1 MLFSLDRPGAGRG
14 RMLLVLVLL
23 ALPSLA
29 LASPQDNV
37 MTLDYALQT
46 AQANNPELAAARWE
60 IDIAEGQ
67 RRQAGVLPNPE
78 VGWEMEDTRNGSQT
92 TTVSVSQLFELG
104 GKRGARLNVAGRD
117 AELAALE
124 LERQRNVL
132 RAEVIGAFQAAV
144 QAQEGL
150 QLAEQSLQLSER
162 GLQVVQGRVKAGSAS
177 PVEATRAQVQVSE
190 IRLEKA
196 RAEQTLT
203 VAYQQLAT
211 VTGAPMAR
219 FSRVEGLD
227 DNDAVVPGRNQLLE
241 RLEHTPD
248 LRLARLQIDQREA
261 ALDLARTQRIPDLTV
276 SVGSQYSETDRERI
290 NVVGVSV
297 PIPLFDRNQGNVLS
311 AARRADQARDQRN
324 GAELRLRSEV
334 IQALAQWGTAEQE
347 VQSFDRSI
355 LPSAQQALDAATRG
369 FERGKFAF
377 LDVLDAQRTLVAARL
392 QYLQAQA
399 QRSDARVRLERIY
412 GDLSLAGR

>member
-1 MLFSLDRPGAGRG
+1 MFCTLDRPGTGPGRILLALL
-14 RMLLVLVLL
+14 LLVLP
-23 ALPSLA
+23 ALA
-29 LASPQDNV
+29 LAQERV
-37 MTLDYALQT
+37 MTLESALQ
-46 AQANNPELAAARWE
+46 AARDNNPELAAARWG
-60 IDIAEGQ
+60 IDIAEGE

-78 VGWEMEDTRNGSQT
+78 LSWEVEDTRKGSQT
-92 TTVSVSQLFELG
+92 TTVGVSQLFELG
-104 GKRGARLNVAGRD
+104 GKRGARLDVAGRD

-132 RAEVIGAFQAAV
+132 RAEVIGAFQAAA

-150 QLAEQSLQLSER
+150 QLAEQSLRLSER
-162 GLQVVQGRVKAGSAS
+162 ALQVVQGRVRAGSAS
-177 PVEATRAQVQVSE
+177 PVEATRAQVQLSE
-190 IRLEKA
+190 VRLEQG
-196 RAEQTLT
+196 RAEQALT
-203 VAYQQLAT
+203 IAYQQLAA
-211 VTGAPMAR
+211 VTGAPMVQ
-219 FSRVEGLD
+219 FSRVDGGLVT
-227 DNDAVVPGRNQLLE
+227 DNSIPSRTLLLD
-241 RLEHTPD
+241 RLEQTAD

-261 ALDLARTQRIPDLTV
+261 ALGLARSQRIPDLTV

-290 NVVGVSV
+290 NVVGLSV
-297 PIPLFDRNQGNVLS
+297 PIPLFDRNQGNVLA

-334 IQALAQWGTAEQE
+334 IQALTQWSTAVQE
-347 VQSFDRSI
+347 VQTFDRAI

-399 QRSDARVRLERIY
+399 QGSEARVRLERIF
-412 GDLSLAGR
+412 GDLSLASR

>member
-1 MLFSLDRPGAGRG
+1 MFCTLERPGTGPGR
-14 RMLLVLVLL
+14 LLLALLLL

-29 LASPQDNV
+29 LAQEPV
-37 MTLDYALQT
+37 LTLESALQT
-46 AQANNPELAAARWE
+46 ARDNNPELASARWG
-60 IDIAEGQ
+60 IDIAEGE
-67 RRQAGVLPNPE
+67 RRQAGVLPNPQLSWE
-78 VGWEMEDTRNGSQT
+78 VEDTRKGSQT
-92 TTVSVSQLFELG
+92 TTVGVSQLFELG
-104 GKRGARLNVAGRD
+104 GKRGARLDVAGRD

-132 RAEVIGAFQAAV
+132 RAEVIAAFQAAA

-150 QLAEQSLQLSER
+150 QLAEQSLRLSER
-162 GLQVVQGRVKAGSAS
+162 ALQVVQGRVRAGSAS
-177 PVEATRAQVQVSE
+177 PVEATRAQVQLSE
-190 IRLEKA
+190 VRLEQG
-196 RAEQTLT
+196 RAEQALT
-203 VAYQQLAT
+203 VAYQQLAA
-211 VTGAPMAR
+211 VTGAAR
-219 FSRVEGLD
+219 VQFSRVDGGLQAN
-227 DNDAVVPGRNQLLE
+227 NDIPSRTLLLD
-241 RLEHTPD
+241 RLEQTAD

-261 ALDLARTQRIPDLTV
+261 ALGLARSQRIPDLTV

-290 NVVGVSV
+290 NVVGLSV
-297 PIPLFDRNQGNVLS
+297 PIPLFDRNQGNVLA

-334 IQALAQWGTAEQE
+334 VQALAQWSTAAQE
-347 VQSFDRSI
+347 VQTFDRSI

-399 QRSDARVRLERIY
+399 QSSEARVRLERIF
-412 GDLSLAGR
+412 GDLSLASR

>member
-1 MLFSLDRPGAGRG
+1 MFCTLDRPGTGPGRLLLA
-14 RMLLVLVLL
+14 MLLL

-29 LASPQDNV
+29 LAQEPV
-37 MTLDYALQT
+37 LTLESALQT
-46 AQANNPELAAARWE
+46 ARDNNPELAAARWG
-60 IDIAEGQ
+60 IDIAEGE

-78 VGWEMEDTRNGSQT
+78 LTWEVEDTRKGSQT
-92 TTVSVSQLFELG
+92 TTVGVSQLFELG
-104 GKRGARLNVAGRD
+104 GKRGARLDVAGRD

-132 RAEVIGAFQAAV
+132 RAEVIAAFQAAA

-150 QLAEQSLQLSER
+150 QLAEQSLRLSER
-162 GLQVVQGRVKAGSAS
+162 ALQVVQGRVRAGSAS
-177 PVEATRAQVQVSE
+177 PVEATRAQVQLSE
-190 IRLEKA
+190 VRLEQG
-196 RAEQTLT
+196 RAEQALT
-203 VAYQQLAT
+203 IAYQQLAA
-211 VTGAPMAR
+211 VTGAAR
-219 FSRVEGLD
+219 VQFSRVDGGLQAN
-227 DNDAVVPGRNQLLE
+227 NDIPSRTLLLD
-241 RLEHTPD
+241 RLEQTAD

-261 ALDLARTQRIPDLTV
+261 ALGLARSQRIPDLTV

-290 NVVGVSV
+290 NVVGLSV
-297 PIPLFDRNQGNVLS
+297 PIPLFDRNQGNVLA

-334 IQALAQWGTAEQE
+334 VQALAQWSTAASE
-347 VQSFDRSI
+347 VQTFDRSI

-399 QRSDARVRLERIY
+399 QGSEARVRLERIF
-412 GDLSLAGR
+412 GDLSLASR

>member
-1 MLFSLDRPGAGRG
+1 MFCTLERPGTGPGR
-14 RMLLVLVLL
+14 LLLALLLL

-29 LASPQDNV
+29 LAQEPV
-37 MTLDYALQT
+37 LTLESALQM
-46 AQANNPELAAARWE
+46 ARDNNPELAAARWG
-60 IDIAEGQ
+60 IDIAEGE
-67 RRQAGVLPNPE
+67 RRQAGVLPNPQLSWE
-78 VGWEMEDTRNGSQT
+78 VEDTRKGSQT
-92 TTVSVSQLFELG
+92 TTVGVSQLFELG
-104 GKRGARLNVAGRD
+104 GKRGARLDVAGRD

-132 RAEVIGAFQAAV
+132 RAEVIAAFQAAA

-150 QLAEQSLQLSER
+150 QLAEQSLRLSER
-162 GLQVVQGRVKAGSAS
+162 ALQVVQGRVRAGSAS
-177 PVEATRAQVQVSE
+177 PVEATRAQVQLSE
-190 IRLEKA
+190 VRLEQG
-196 RAEQTLT
+196 RAEQALT
-203 VAYQQLAT
+203 VAYQQLAA
-211 VTGAPMAR
+211 VTGAAR
-219 FSRVEGLD
+219 VQFSRVDGGLQAN
-227 DNDAVVPGRNQLLE
+227 NDIPSRTLLLD
-241 RLEHTPD
+241 RLEQTAD

-261 ALDLARTQRIPDLTV
+261 ALGLARSQRIPDLTV

-290 NVVGVSV
+290 NVVGLSV
-297 PIPLFDRNQGNVLS
+297 PIPLFDRNQGNVLA

-334 IQALAQWGTAEQE
+334 VQALAQWSTAASE
-347 VQSFDRSI
+347 VQTFDRSI

-399 QRSDARVRLERIY
+399 QSSEARVRLERIF
-412 GDLSLAGR
+412 GDLSLASR

>member
-1 MLFSLDRPGAGRG
+1 
-14 RMLLVLVLL
+14 LLALLLL

-29 LASPQDNV
+29 LAQEPV
-37 MTLDYALQT
+37 LTLESALQT
-46 AQANNPELAAARWE
+46 ARDNNPELAAARWG
-60 IDIAEGQ
+60 IDIAEGE
-67 RRQAGVLPNPE
+67 RRQAGVLPNPQLSWE
-78 VGWEMEDTRNGSQT
+78 VEDTRKGSQT
-92 TTVSVSQLFELG
+92 TTVGVSQLFELG
-104 GKRGARLNVAGRD
+104 GKRGARLDVAGRD

-132 RAEVIGAFQAAV
+132 RAEVIAAFQAAA

-150 QLAEQSLQLSER
+150 QLAEQSLRLSER
-162 GLQVVQGRVKAGSAS
+162 ALQVVQGRVRAGSAS
-177 PVEATRAQVQVSE
+177 PVEATRAQVQLSE
-190 IRLEKA
+190 VRLEQG
-196 RAEQTLT
+196 RAEQALT
-203 VAYQQLAT
+203 VAYQQLAA
-211 VTGAPMAR
+211 VTGAAR
-219 FSRVEGLD
+219 VQFSRVDGGLQAN
-227 DNDAVVPGRNQLLE
+227 NDIPSRTLLLD
-241 RLEHTPD
+241 RLEQTAD

-261 ALDLARTQRIPDLTV
+261 ALGLARSQRIPDLTV

-290 NVVGVSV
+290 NVVGLSV
-297 PIPLFDRNQGNVLS
+297 PIPLFDRNQGNVLA

-334 IQALAQWGTAEQE
+334 VQALAQWSTAASE
-347 VQSFDRSI
+347 VQTFDRSI

-399 QRSDARVRLERIY
+399 QSSEARVRLERIF
-412 GDLSLAGR
+412 GDLSLASR

>member
-1 MLFSLDRPGAGRG
+1 MFCTLERPGTGPGR
-14 RMLLVLVLL
+14 LLLALLLL

-29 LASPQDNV
+29 LAQEPV
-37 MTLDYALQT
+37 LTLESALQT
-46 AQANNPELAAARWE
+46 ARDNNPELAAARWG
-60 IDIAEGQ
+60 IDIAEGE
-67 RRQAGVLPNPE
+67 RRQAGVLPNPQLSWE
-78 VGWEMEDTRNGSQT
+78 VEDTRKGSQT
-92 TTVSVSQLFELG
+92 TTVGVSQLFELG
-104 GKRGARLNVAGRD
+104 GKRGARLDVAGRD

-132 RAEVIGAFQAAV
+132 RAEVIAAFQAAA

-150 QLAEQSLQLSER
+150 QLAEQSLRLSER
-162 GLQVVQGRVKAGSAS
+162 ALQVVQGRVRAGSAS
-177 PVEATRAQVQVSE
+177 PVEATRAQVQLSE
-190 IRLEKA
+190 VRLEQG
-196 RAEQTLT
+196 RAEQALT
-203 VAYQQLAT
+203 VAYQQLAA
-211 VTGAPMAR
+211 VTGAAR
-219 FSRVEGLD
+219 VQFSRVDGGLQAN
-227 DNDAVVPGRNQLLE
+227 NDIPSRTLLLD
-241 RLEHTPD
+241 RLEQTAD

-261 ALDLARTQRIPDLTV
+261 ALGLARSQRIPDLTV

-290 NVVGVSV
+290 NVVGLSV
-297 PIPLFDRNQGNVLS
+297 PIPLFDRNQGNVLA

-334 IQALAQWGTAEQE
+334 VQALAQWSTAASE
-347 VQSFDRSI
+347 VQTFDRSI

-399 QRSDARVRLERIY
+399 QSSEARVRLERIF
-412 GDLSLAGR
+412 GDLSLASR

>member
-1 MLFSLDRPGAGRG
+1 MFCTLERPGTGPGR
-14 RMLLVLVLL
+14 LLLALLLL

-29 LASPQDNV
+29 LAQEPV
-37 MTLDYALQT
+37 LTLESALQT
-46 AQANNPELAAARWE
+46 ARDNNPELAAARWG
-60 IDIAEGQ
+60 IDIAEGE

-78 VGWEMEDTRNGSQT
+78 LSWEVEDTRKGSQT
-92 TTVSVSQLFELG
+92 TTVGVSQLFELG

-132 RAEVIGAFQAAV
+132 RAEVIAAFQAAA

-150 QLAEQSLQLSER
+150 QLAEQSLRLSER
-162 GLQVVQGRVKAGSAS
+162 ALQVVQGRVRAGSAS
-177 PVEATRAQVQVSE
+177 PVEATRAQVQLSE
-190 IRLEKA
+190 VRLEQG
-196 RAEQTLT
+196 RAEQALT
-203 VAYQQLAT
+203 VAYQQLAA
-211 VTGAPMAR
+211 VTGAAR
-219 FSRVEGLD
+219 VQFSRVDGGLQAND
-227 DNDAVVPGRNQLLE
+227 DIPSRTLLLD
-241 RLEHTPD
+241 RLEQTAD

-261 ALDLARTQRIPDLTV
+261 ALGLARSQRIPDLTV

-290 NVVGVSV
+290 NVVGLSV
-297 PIPLFDRNQGNVLS
+297 PIPLFDRNQGNVLA

-334 IQALAQWGTAEQE
+334 VQALAQWSTAASE
-347 VQSFDRSI
+347 VQTFDRSI

-399 QRSDARVRLERIY
+399 QSSEARVRLERIF
-412 GDLSLAGR
+412 GDLSLASR

>member
-203 VAYQQLAT
+203 VAYQQLAA

-334 IQALAQWGTAEQE
+334 IQVLAQWGTAEQE

>member
-1 MLFSLDRPGAGRG
+1 MFCTLERPGTGPGR
-14 RMLLVLVLL
+14 LLLALLLL

-29 LASPQDNV
+29 LAQEPV
-37 MTLDYALQT
+37 LTLESALQT
-46 AQANNPELAAARWE
+46 ARDNNPELAAARWG
-60 IDIAEGQ
+60 IDIAEGE
-67 RRQAGVLPNPE
+67 RRQAGVLPNPQLSWE
-78 VGWEMEDTRNGSQT
+78 VEDTRKGSQT
-92 TTVSVSQLFELG
+92 TTVGVSQLFELG

-132 RAEVIGAFQAAV
+132 RAEVIAAFQAAA

-150 QLAEQSLQLSER
+150 QLAEQSLRLSER
-162 GLQVVQGRVKAGSAS
+162 ALQVVQGRVRAGSAS
-177 PVEATRAQVQVSE
+177 PVEATRAQVQLSE
-190 IRLEKA
+190 VRLEQG
-196 RAEQTLT
+196 RAEQALT
-203 VAYQQLAT
+203 VAYQQLAA
-211 VTGAPMAR
+211 VTGAAR
-219 FSRVEGLD
+219 VQFSRVDGGLQAN
-227 DNDAVVPGRNQLLE
+227 NDIPSRTLLLD
-241 RLEHTPD
+241 RLEQTAD

-261 ALDLARTQRIPDLTV
+261 ALGLARSQRIPDLTV

-290 NVVGVSV
+290 NVVGLSV
-297 PIPLFDRNQGNVLS
+297 PIPLFDRNQGNVLA

-334 IQALAQWGTAEQE
+334 VQALAQWSTAASE
-347 VQSFDRSI
+347 VQTFDRSI

-399 QRSDARVRLERIY
+399 QSSEARVRLERIF
-412 GDLSLAGR
+412 GDLSLASR

>member
-1 MLFSLDRPGAGRG
+1 LLALL
-14 RMLLVLVLL
+14 LLVLP
-23 ALPSLA
+23 ALA
-29 LASPQDNV
+29 LAQERV
-37 MTLDYALQT
+37 LTLESALQ
-46 AQANNPELAAARWE
+46 AARDNNPELAAARWG
-60 IDIAEGQ
+60 IDIAEGE

-78 VGWEMEDTRNGSQT
+78 LSWEVEDTRKGSQT
-92 TTVSVSQLFELG
+92 TTVGVSQLFELG
-104 GKRGARLNVAGRD
+104 GKRGARLDVAGRD

-132 RAEVIGAFQAAV
+132 RAEVIGAFQAAA

-150 QLAEQSLQLSER
+150 QLAEQSLRLSER
-162 GLQVVQGRVKAGSAS
+162 ALQVVQGRVRAGSAS
-177 PVEATRAQVQVSE
+177 PVEATRAQVQLSE
-190 IRLEKA
+190 VRLEQG
-196 RAEQTLT
+196 RAEQALT
-203 VAYQQLAT
+203 IAYQQLAA
-211 VTGAPMAR
+211 VTGAPMVQ
-219 FSRVEGLD
+219 FSRVDGGLVT
-227 DNDAVVPGRNQLLE
+227 DNSIPSRTLLLD
-241 RLEHTPD
+241 RLEQTAD

-261 ALDLARTQRIPDLTV
+261 ALGLARSQRIPDLTV

-290 NVVGVSV
+290 NVVGLSV
-297 PIPLFDRNQGNVLS
+297 PIPLFDRNQGNVLA

-334 IQALAQWGTAEQE
+334 IQALTQWSTAVQE
-347 VQSFDRSI
+347 VQTFDRAI

-399 QRSDARVRLERIY
+399 QGSEARVRLERIF
-412 GDLSLAGR
+412 GDLSLASR